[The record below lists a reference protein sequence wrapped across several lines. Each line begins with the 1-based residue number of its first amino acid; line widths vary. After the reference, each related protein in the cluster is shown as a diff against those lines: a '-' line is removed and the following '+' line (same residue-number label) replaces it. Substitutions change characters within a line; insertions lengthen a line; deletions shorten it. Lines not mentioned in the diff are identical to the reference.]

1 MSRLA
6 ETVRRMRPA
15 PPAAEREE
23 PSDLDVEP
31 RGRVVRRR
39 AVTVLAG
46 LLVIAALVAPNQIGR
61 LSPVAFLRIPL
72 EALFGLGIVL
82 VAAPRVRRWVTIA
95 AGVFIGALVVLKLLD
110 MGFLE
115 FLSRPFD
122 LVLDWALLDDALGV
136 VRSSFGGAGAIA
148 AVVLVVVLVVGVMVL
163 MVRSV
168 RRVADAAGR
177 HDTVAFRALV
187 VLAVVWVVTAALGV
201 LPADYT
207 ATAMVF
213 DRAKQVQLG
222 LRDKEAFAKEVAVDA
237 FRDTPGAEMLTA
249 LRGKDVLFAFVESY
263 GRSALENPYYV
274 DEVSAVLND
283 GNTRLEAV
291 GYHARSGWLTSPTA
305 GGGSWLAH
313 ATLLSGLWINNN
325 QRHRSLLAT
334 QRLTI
339 NSAFKRAGCRT
350 VGFMPAIDRAWPEGQ
365 FFGYDHVY
373 DSRNSGYRGP
383 KFSYAPMPDQYTLQ
397 QFQKMER
404 TAPGRGPLMAEVAL
418 VSSHVPWTPLPKLV
432 GWDQVGDGSIYH
444 TAREGDP
451 ADEVWTSLDRVR
463 AQYRKSIEYSLSALI
478 SYVET
483 YGGEN
488 LVLVF
493 LGDHQPSSVITG
505 DYASRDVPI
514 TIVAKDPA
522 VLDRVSGWGWRE
534 GLKPGPESAVWPMNE
549 FRDRFFTA
557 FGPRLT

>member
-1 MSRLA
+1 VSRLA
-6 ETVRRMRPA
+6 ETVRRMRSA
-15 PPAAEREE
+15 PPAAGRENPE
-23 PSDLDVEP
+23 SDEVS
-31 RGRVVRRR
+31 RGRVIRRR
-39 AVTVLAG
+39 TVTVLAG

-82 VAAPRVRRWVTIA
+82 VATARVRRWVATA
-95 AGVFIGALVVLKLLD
+95 AGVFIGALVVVKLLD
-110 MGFLE
+110 MGFFE

-148 AVVLVVVLVVGVMVL
+148 AVVVVVALVVAVMVV

-168 RRVADAAGR
+168 RRVANVAAR

-213 DRAKQVQLG
+213 DRAEQVKLG
-222 LRDKEAFAKEVAVDA
+222 LRDKEAFAKEVGVDA
-237 FRDTPGAEMLTA
+237 FRDTPGSELLTG

-274 DEVSAVLND
+274 DEVGAVLD
-283 GNTRLEAV
+283 EGNTRLQAV
-291 GYHARSGWLTSPTA
+291 GYNSRSGWLTSPTA

-334 QRLTI
+334 DRLTI
-339 NSAFKRAGCRT
+339 NSAFKKAGCRT
-350 VGFMPAIDRAWPEGQ
+350 VGFMPAIDRAWPEGR

-373 DSRNSGYRGP
+373 DSRNLGYRGP
-383 KFSYAPMPDQYTLQ
+383 KFSYAPMPDQFTLQ
-397 QFQKMER
+397 QFHKMER
-404 TAPGRGPLMAEVAL
+404 TAPGRGPLMAEAAL
-418 VSSHVPWTPLPKLV
+418 VSSHVPWTPLPKMV
-432 GWDQVGDGSIYH
+432 GWDQVGDGSIYN
-444 TAREGDP
+444 TAREGDSV
-451 ADEVWTSLDRVR
+451 DEVWTSLDRVR
-463 AQYRKSIEYSLSALI
+463 EQYRKSIEYSLSALV

-483 YGGEN
+483 YGGDN

-522 VLDRVSGWGWRE
+522 VLDRVSGWGWRD
-534 GLKPGPESAVWPMNE
+534 GLRPGSESAVWPMNE

-557 FGPRLT
+557 FGPSL

>member
-6 ETVRRMRPA
+6 ETVRREEVD
-15 PPAAEREE
+15 PAAGREE
-23 PSDLDVEP
+23 AAP
-31 RGRVVRRR
+31 RSRVILRRTL
-39 AVTVLAG
+39 TVLAG
-46 LLVIAALVAPNQIGR
+46 LLVIAALVAPNQLSR
-61 LSPVAFLRIPL
+61 LSIVSFLRLPL
-72 EALFGLGIVL
+72 EILFGLGVIL
-82 VAAPRVRRWVTIA
+82 VARPRARTWVA
-95 AGVFIGALVVLKLLD
+95 LLSGVFVGLLLIVKLLD
-110 MGFLE
+110 MGFYSS
-115 FLSRPFD
+115 LSRSFD
-122 LVLDWALLDDALGV
+122 LVLDWILLPSALGV
-136 VRSSFGGAGAIA
+136 VSSSFGTGGAAA
-148 AVVLVVVLVVGVMVL
+148 AVAVVVLLVVAVL
-163 MVRSV
+163 ALMILSV
-168 RRVADAAGR
+168 RRVANAAAR
-177 HDTVAFRALV
+177 HETLGFRVLV
-187 VLAVVWVVTAALGV
+187 GLAVVWVVTAAIGI

-207 ATAMVF
+207 ATAMVA

-222 LRDKEAFAKEVAVDA
+222 LRDQEAFATEAAVDA
-237 FRDTPGAEMLTA
+237 FRDTPGSEMLTA

-274 DEVSAVLND
+274 DEVTKVLD
-283 GNTRLEAV
+283 EGNTRLQAV
-291 GYHARSGWLTSPTA
+291 GYHSRSGWLTSPTA

-334 QRLTI
+334 SRLTI

-350 VGFMPAIDRAWPEGQ
+350 VGYMPAIDRAWPEGQ

-373 DSRNSGYRGP
+373 DSRNMGYKGP
-383 KFSYAPMPDQYTLQ
+383 KFSYAPQPDQYTLA
-397 QFQKMER
+397 QFQKNDRE
-404 TAPGRGPLMAEVAL
+404 AAGRGPLMGEVAL
-418 VSSHVPWTPLPKLV
+418 VSSHVPWTPLPKLIP
-432 GWDQVGDGSIYH
+432 WDQVGDGSIYH
-444 TAREGDP
+444 QAREGDP

-463 AQYRKSIEYSLSALI
+463 EMYRKSIEYSLGALI

-483 YGGEN
+483 YGGDN

-505 DYASRDVPI
+505 ENVSRDVPI

-522 VLDRVSGWGWRE
+522 VLERVNGWGWRD

-557 FGPRLT
+557 MGPKH